1 MAEPLKMSKDH
12 VALIQQMA
20 IDRWGEEITRYGTP
34 KWQAELVNAYCEV
47 LQSQG
52 DLTAK
57 PLNRRS
63 QVLRVL
69 LDEEKKGG
77 CNADT
82 LICLY
87 AAVNCRLDVV
97 KLERFVL

>member
-1 MAEPLKMSKDH
+1 
-12 VALIQQMA
+12 
-20 IDRWGEEITRYGTP
+20 
-34 KWQAELVNAYCEV
+34 
-47 LQSQG
+47 
-52 DLTAK
+52 
-57 PLNRRS
+57 
-63 QVLRVL
+63 VL